1 MRSWFDI
8 ALHILVIWIQAFM
21 KNVGGAGLPQIV
33 FRLFKVSVLFLIAE
47 SLLLVCQ
54 LLLCD
59 VLIVVHAMVCVLS
72 YALFSTYMT
81 FLS

>member
-1 MRSWFDI
+1 MRSWSDI

-21 KNVGGAGLPQIV
+21 KNVGGIGLPQIV

-59 VLIVVHAMVCVLS
+59 VLIVCMQWFVCSL
-72 YALFSTYMT
+72 MHC
-81 FLS
+81 FLLI